1 MLTTAHSANAYPITE
16 FTFLPDTFRFGA
28 DPQITVIT
36 AYLDVTP
43 ELLNSV
49 LHRRTKLQTG
59 DPVALIVAYDLEY
72 ASLQMYCIS
81 CNNTQCQI
89 RLHNAELISLHQSL
103 TETIQTLFH
112 NSPENLLNIK
122 RARLH
127 LPKLD
132 PSIPQAG
139 PSSSLEP

>member
-1 MLTTAHSANAYPITE
+1 MPTTVHNANAYPITA

-59 DPVALIVAYDLEY
+59 EPVALIVAYDLEY
-72 ASLQMYCIS
+72 ATLQMYCIS

-89 RLHNAELISLHQSL
+89 RLHQTELTALYQSL
-103 TETIQTLFH
+103 NGSIQTLFH
-112 NSPENLLNIK
+112 NTPENLLNIK
-122 RARLH
+122 RERMH

-132 PSIPQAG
+132 TGMPQSNVSYALK
-139 PSSSLEP
+139 S

>member
-59 DPVALIVAYDLEY
+59 EPVALIVAYDLEY

-89 RLHNAELISLHQSL
+89 RLHHTELITLHQSL
-103 TETIQTLFH
+103 TESIQTLFH
-112 NSPENLLNIK
+112 NTPENLLNIK
-122 RARLH
+122 RERMH

-132 PSIPQAG
+132 ASVPQTT
-139 PSSSLEP
+139 PSSSLES